1 MKNVTEKERKESEEC
16 ERKGR
21 GREVGNVSEKER
33 KKREGSEE

>member
-1 MKNVTEKERKESEEC
+1 MKNVREKERKESEEY